1 MAHFPPYL
9 YHYLS
14 EKEGRGIVLILN
26 KCDLLPPEVVVAWE
40 HYFHHAFPKLLVVPF
55 SSFEGR
61 RHPRGK
67 LRMAA
72 NSSLRL
78 VEACQKLVGDTS
90 KYLGKHRDEMLSY
103 KIFSLISFLFSSV
116 TSFVVS
122 SSLSQLHIMCRFI
135 RYSWHPQLLKI
146 L

>member
-9 YHYLS
+9 YHHLS

-40 HYFHHAFPKLLVVPF
+40 RYFHQAFPKLLVVPF

-72 NSSLRL
+72 ESSLRL
-78 VEACQKLVGDTS
+78 VEACQELVGDS
-90 KYLGKHRDEMLSY
+90 SRYLENTREEVLVFTHNDVNIM
-103 KIFSLISFLFSSV
+103 
-116 TSFVVS
+116 FV
-122 SSLSQLHIMCRFI
+122 
-135 RYSWHPQLLKI
+135 
-146 L
+146 